1 MEVRVN
7 PVDMRELRSMIGVT
21 LSDKLRNEVIREEC
35 GVTDDVVTK
44 IENMLRWLCRN
55 DGWKEIDKRDLWGG
69 FGW

>member
-55 DGWKEIDKRDLWGG
+55 DG
-69 FGW
+69 